1 MIQKDLLSNLYTS
14 GMSISEISNKLKC
27 SEHKVI
33 YWMSKHNLKRR
44 SRSEALYLKNN
55 PDGDP
60 YKIKDVKIDKD
71 SFLLGLGLGL
81 YWGEGNKANKHS
93 IRVGTTDV
101 DMIIAFRN
109 FMKKICGV
117 KDSKFR
123 YSLIC
128 FKDRS
133 GDESK
138 KYWSRKL
145 KVPESIFGKVTIIP
159 SMGKGTY
166 RKISDYGVCTIYVN
180 NIKLKRWMM
189 DQIESLK

>member
-1 MIQKDLLSNLYTS
+1 M
-14 GMSISEISNKLKC
+14 G
-27 SEHKVI
+27 
-33 YWMSKHNLKRR
+33 KHNLKRR

-60 YKIKDVKIDKD
+60 FKIKNVEVDND

-81 YWGEGNKANKHS
+81 YWGEGNKVNKHS
-93 IRVGTTDV
+93 IRVGTSDA
-101 DMIIAFRN
+101 DMIITFRK
-109 FMKKICGV
+109 FMKEICGV

-133 GDESK
+133 GVESK
-138 KYWSRKL
+138 KYWSKKL
-145 KVPESIFGKVTIIP
+145 SLPEKIFGKVTIIP

-166 RKISDYGVCTIYVN
+166 RKISNYGVCTIYVN
-180 NIKLKRWMM
+180 NIKLKGWMM